1 MGTIMTRPRRF
12 DPFRP
17 VELLSSL
24 WSATAMVPVNSGA
37 AAAYRTLFVTV
48 RRLVLGR
55 RLTVRLDDGDLT
67 MTVTEFD
74 SRLDTRGLAVG
85 QLSDVTATAE
95 DIDWRTSHF
104 DRATVKA
111 HNVHLK
117 PGAPPVLVAAPVDL
131 TLDLPSSVLDDLF
144 RTAAPLLSGAVGPD
158 GVARLRLA
166 KRPRLGHVEVEA
178 RLDGTTL
185 WLTARRIGVGT
196 RRWRL
201 PARTPRY
208 PVQLPEMAHGLQ
220 LTAVTF
226 APGVVQVSG
235 RLPEWRIEV
244 PPKLLED
251 MITQLSVTGMVLNLS
266 RLGRLL

>member
-1 MGTIMTRPRRF
+1 MTRPRRF
-12 DPFRP
+12 DPLRP

-55 RLTVRLDDGDLT
+55 RVTVRLDDGDLT
-67 MTVTEFD
+67 MTVTEFA

-85 QLSDVTATAE
+85 QLNDVTAKATN
-95 DIDWRTSHF
+95 IHWRTGRF
-104 DRATVKA
+104 DAATVKA
-111 HNVHLK
+111 HNVHMK
-117 PGAPPVLVAAPVDL
+117 PGAPPVLVAAPVDV
-131 TLDLPSSVLDDLF
+131 TLDLPASALDALF
-144 RTAAPLLSGAVGPD
+144 RTAAPRLSAAVGPD

-185 WLTARRIGVGT
+185 WLTARRLGVGT
-196 RRWRL
+196 RGWRL
-201 PARTPRY
+201 PARTPSY
-208 PVQLPEMAHGLQ
+208 PVRLPEMAHDLQ
-220 LTAVTF
+220 LTAITF

-235 RLPEWRIEV
+235 RLPEWRAEL

-251 MITQLSVTGMVLNLS
+251 IVVH
-266 RLGRLL
+266 LGRLL